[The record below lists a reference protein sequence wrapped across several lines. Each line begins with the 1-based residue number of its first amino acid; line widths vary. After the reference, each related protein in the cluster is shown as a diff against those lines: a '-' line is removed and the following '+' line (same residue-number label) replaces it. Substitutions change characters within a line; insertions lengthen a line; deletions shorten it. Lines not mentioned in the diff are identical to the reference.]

1 MSSGHYQDHLEQS
14 LTESDRKLTLAIKE
28 LEQCLIDLFEA
39 EDKFHVLSFYIDDE
53 HAHACS
59 ISRRDWMNRAGLRV
73 EQSLKQI
80 K

>member
-1 MSSGHYQDHLEQS
+1 MSSGPHKDQHEQS
-14 LTESDRKLTLAIKE
+14 LTESDRKLALAIKE
-28 LEQCLIDLFEA
+28 LEQCLVDLFEA
-39 EDKFHVLSFYIDDE
+39 EDKFHVLSFYIDDK

-59 ISRRDWMNRAGLRV
+59 ISRRDWMNQAGLRV